1 MKNLVVL
8 LAALALLA
16 VSAGQADANTITNGD
31 FETGDLT
38 GWTTFTTAGGTVGT
52 GYPQVVSFDT
62 DNDGNASNSAAFRV
76 GRTSTPA
83 PGPREGGGIYQDIV
97 TGAGPITI
105 SADIA
110 VLLVTTAG
118 DNADGGLFELLFDG
132 AVVDSHDF
140 EDVDMDVA
148 EYSLLGHIDNIF
160 AGSHEVR
167 FRMSRAFLQ
176 TGDTPVQYI
185 DDVLVEAE
193 AARVPEPATMALLGM
208 AACGLGGYV
217 RRRRKA

>member
-62 DNDGNASNSAAFRV
+62 DNDGIGNNAD
-76 GRTSTPA
+76 TDD
-83 PGPREGGGIYQDIV
+83 EGGGIYQDIV

-148 EYSLLGHIDNIF
+148 EYSLLGHIDNIS